1 MKCEKDHINHE
12 KVYYGNIMP
21 DSDEIKLRAD
31 ELGKYIYQLNE
42 SIENIIEKLN
52 RYKENINNFY
62 QIYTEVINNVDY
74 KNRNY
79 EILNNINEILNND
92 IINDIKRIVE
102 ENNNKNKFNLI
113 LDISDKLELTDDDE
127 ITLIYKRNINDERI
141 KIFNSEFV
149 NNNKIIVR

>member
-1 MKCEKDHINHE
+1 MKF
-12 KVYYGNIMP
+12 VIM
-21 DSDEIKLRAD
+21 I
-31 ELGKYIYQLNE
+31 
-42 SIENIIEKLN
+42 
-52 RYKENINNFY
+52 
-62 QIYTEVINNVDY
+62 
-74 KNRNY
+74 
-79 EILNNINEILNND
+79 D

>member
-42 SIENIIEKLN
+42 NIENIIEKLN

-62 QIYTEVINNVDY
+62 QIYTEVIHNVDF

-92 IINDIKRIVE
+92 VINDIKRIVE